1 MVCPS
6 TVQLLLPLIGTS
18 EVVAYFCALCSR
30 GEMWRPVGWRKFKI
44 KFGLYRSYCSK
55 FIYLNTRNKN
65 LKYTMKNV
73 LSFVS
78 TNWTLENKC
87 CNILTQKQ
95 IALIAAPCKLSYPLH
110 CFTTWWHR
118 YVDSTAEAPLPDKT
132 HVNFCGNARN
142 TRSTQGCQVQ
152 PPRGNAT
159 AEETRPSGVE
169 PEGWWHRDEMLDQTR
184 ATNCGRVHF
193 SKDKTGEEDAISS
206 GYLRGPLDLWD
217 MGTKVNIKVH
227 ADKASR
233 VNV

>member
-1 MVCPS
+1 VRYAAGYGVGVLSELPYWAHTRLPDNGPLLIAIALCIVLPKSYSSNPRILVPGSWLTYLPHLQNPFDLWHARFKFDFYFSHVCMVCPS

-73 LSFVS
+73 LSFGS

-110 CFTTWWHR
+110 CFTTR
-118 YVDSTAEAPLPDKT
+118 
-132 HVNFCGNARN
+132 
-142 TRSTQGCQVQ
+142 
-152 PPRGNAT
+152 
-159 AEETRPSGVE
+159 
-169 PEGWWHRDEMLDQTR
+169 
-184 ATNCGRVHF
+184 
-193 SKDKTGEEDAISS
+193 
-206 GYLRGPLDLWD
+206 
-217 MGTKVNIKVH
+217 
-227 ADKASR
+227 
-233 VNV
+233 